1 MSTRKFSSNQE
12 KQLAYKLG
20 GKVTPNSGGT
30 QFGGGDVLLDDWLIE
45 AKTPMK
51 PQTSFSIKE
60 EWIEKAAEQAF
71 EQNKNNSTLAFRF
84 NPDGPDYFIIDF
96 NTFKYLVELMSKDD
110 WTEHDEAVEDTLFG
124 SYFGQS

>member
-30 QFGGGDVLLDDWLIE
+30 KFGGGDVLLDDWLIE
-45 AKTPMK
+45 AKTSMK
-51 PQTSFSIKE
+51 SQNSFTIKK

-84 NPDGPDYFIIDF
+84 APDGPDYFIIDF
-96 NTFKYLVELMSKDD
+96 RTFKYLIELMSEDEWGVHDD
-110 WTEHDEAVEDTLFG
+110 AVEDTLFG
-124 SYFGQS
+124 SYHGQE